1 MIKRILLSFVVA
13 LSSVMATFANS
24 LNGDNPSKY
33 SYYSCNIQVK
43 DNTSFNYRPSNFPK
57 IIYSFSIDG
66 QISIEKEDYLVRVL
80 LSDANGKEYL
90 VMESYKEI
98 RGNVPSQFEDYSEES
113 FRLDGISID
122 SIKVYTR
129 GVSLQIKGLRCLTEK
144 ESLEKN
150 NSILTN
156 YRKKQSLEDNVR
168 RINEYNE
175 KNRKLWYADV
185 TWLSQQSYEVK
196 KRVPV
201 YAGTGCP
208 TTKETITLSKEA
220 EEIGADVLSVIVP
233 YFAAAS
239 QDELY
244 DHFKAVAESVKIPV
258 VLYNIP
264 ARTGNALA
272 PATVAR
278 LAKDVPNILGAKD
291 SSGNFDNMKQY
302 IELTSNI
309 GKDFSVLSGND
320 SLILPALVFGG
331 KGGIAGCANVFPRT
345 MVEIYEA
352 LRPAT
357 WNARKKF
364 RTV

>member
-1 MIKRILLSFVVA
+1 MVEIKGIIPPILTPMNADETINESELRHQVNRMIDAGVSGVFALGTNGEAYA
-13 LSSVMATFANS
+13 LSHKEKV
-24 LNGDNPSKY
+24 
-33 SYYSCNIQVK
+33 QV
-43 DNTSFNYRPSNFPK
+43 
-57 IIYSFSIDG
+57 
-66 QISIEKEDYLVRVL
+66 L
-80 LSDANGKEYL
+80 
-90 VMESYKEI
+90 
-98 RGNVPSQFEDYSEES
+98 
-113 FRLDGISID
+113 
-122 SIKVYTR
+122 KVVVDET
-129 GVSLQIKGLRCLTEK
+129 KH
-144 ESLEKN
+144 
-150 NSILTN
+150 
-156 YRKKQSLEDNVR
+156 
-168 RINEYNE
+168 
-175 KNRKLWYADV
+175 
-185 TWLSQQSYEVK
+185 
-196 KRVPV
+196 RVPV

-244 DHFKAVAESVKIPV
+244 AHYKAVAESVKIPV

-278 LAKDVPNILGAKD
+278 LAKDIPNVMGAKD

-302 IELTSNI
+302 IELTTNI

-320 SLILPALVFGG
+320 SLILPALFFGG

-352 LRPAT
+352 FTAGDYERAKKVQDSIRIFRNCFKYGNPNTIVKMAAGLLGDPVGPCRRPFSSITPEGLEAL
-357 WNARKKF
+357 KK
-364 RTV
+364 TLEICKANGMK

>member
-1 MIKRILLSFVVA
+1 MVEIKGIIPPILTPMNDDETINEQELRHQVNRMIDAGVSGVFALGTNGEAYA
-13 LSSVMATFANS
+13 LSHKEKV
-24 LNGDNPSKY
+24 
-33 SYYSCNIQVK
+33 
-43 DNTSFNYRPSNFPK
+43 
-57 IIYSFSIDG
+57 
-66 QISIEKEDYLVRVL
+66 QIL
-80 LSDANGKEYL
+80 
-90 VMESYKEI
+90 
-98 RGNVPSQFEDYSEES
+98 
-113 FRLDGISID
+113 
-122 SIKVYTR
+122 KVVVDET
-129 GVSLQIKGLRCLTEK
+129 KH
-144 ESLEKN
+144 
-150 NSILTN
+150 
-156 YRKKQSLEDNVR
+156 
-168 RINEYNE
+168 
-175 KNRKLWYADV
+175 
-185 TWLSQQSYEVK
+185 
-196 KRVPV
+196 RVPV

-244 DHFKAVAESVKIPV
+244 AHYKAVAESVKIPV

-278 LAKDVPNILGAKD
+278 LAKDIPNVMGAKD

-302 IELTSNI
+302 IELTTGI

-320 SLILPALVFGG
+320 SLILPALCFGG

-352 LRPAT
+352 FTAGDFERAKKVQDSIRIFRNCFKYGNPNTIVKMAAGLLGDPVGPCRRPFSSITPEGLEAL
-357 WNARKKF
+357 KK
-364 RTV
+364 TLETCKANGMK

>member
-1 MIKRILLSFVVA
+1 MVEIKGIIPPILTPMYDDETINEKELRHQVNRMIDAGVSGVFALGTNGEAYA
-13 LSSVMATFANS
+13 LSHKEKV
-24 LNGDNPSKY
+24 
-33 SYYSCNIQVK
+33 
-43 DNTSFNYRPSNFPK
+43 
-57 IIYSFSIDG
+57 
-66 QISIEKEDYLVRVL
+66 QILRVVV
-80 LSDANGKEYL
+80 DETKH
-90 VMESYKEI
+90 
-98 RGNVPSQFEDYSEES
+98 
-113 FRLDGISID
+113 
-122 SIKVYTR
+122 
-129 GVSLQIKGLRCLTEK
+129 
-144 ESLEKN
+144 
-150 NSILTN
+150 
-156 YRKKQSLEDNVR
+156 
-168 RINEYNE
+168 
-175 KNRKLWYADV
+175 
-185 TWLSQQSYEVK
+185 
-196 KRVPV
+196 RVPV

-244 DHFKAVAESVKIPV
+244 AHYKAVAESVKLPV

-278 LAKDVPNILGAKD
+278 LAKDIPNVMGAKD

-302 IELTSNI
+302 IELTTRI

-320 SLILPALVFGG
+320 SLILPALCFGG

-352 LRPAT
+352 FAAGDFERAKKVQDSIRIFRNCFKYGNPNTIVKMAAGILGDPVGPCRRPFSSITPEGLEAL
-357 WNARKKF
+357 KK
-364 RTV
+364 TLETCKANGMN